1 MNGDANPFAV
11 LSLIVAPAILTNAA
25 SVLAMSTSNRLA
37 RAVDRARAL
46 SNLLEETPDCST
58 PVATRQL
65 RELSVAE
72 QRALLLLQALRNIYV
87 ALGGFAS
94 TALLSLIG
102 ALAVPLGLG
111 LLAPGIEITAALVGL
126 VAIGALLNGSFVLVR
141 ETRLAVRI
149 LQDRTATLRLRVRS
163 GAGGQPA

>member
-46 SNLLEETPDCST
+46 SNQLEESPDCST
-58 PVATRQL
+58 PVCVRQL
-65 RELSVAE
+65 HELTVAE
-72 QRALLLLQALRNIYV
+72 ERAVLLLKALRSIYV
-87 ALGGFAS
+87 ALGGLAS
-94 TALLSLIG
+94 TALLSLLG
-102 ALAVPLGLG
+102 AISFPLGIR
-111 LLAPGIEITAALVGL
+111 LLAPGMEMTAVLVGL
-126 VAIGALLNGSFVLVR
+126 VAIGALLNGSLVLIR

-149 LQDRTATLRLRVRS
+149 LQERADQVRRR
-163 GAGGQPA
+163 ARPGG